1 MKKIYSLILLAAAA
15 LSANAQVVL
24 TYQGKVLENNSTTEI
39 IAQQETQVYDFDGE
53 IYEFIELKNCG
64 QSDPKLLNQ
73 GKSNASVSVT
83 VEAPEDWQHF
93 TWCGPAGMTN
103 LCQPLKSATETRSG
117 SLAAGKEAELVLD
130 AEFGGY
136 GEYGAEYYAT
146 RTAKV
151 TLKSGSTTNVYTL
164 KFVYDERSVTSGI
177 QSVTN
182 VATDSSITDLQ
193 GRRVAQPQAGQL
205 YIKGGRKFIQK

>member
-15 LSANAQVVL
+15 LGANAQVVL

-39 IAQQETQVYDFDGE
+39 IAQEETQEYTIEGE
-53 IYEFIELKNCG
+53 IYEFTNLTNYG
-64 QSDPKLLNQ
+64 TSDPKLLNQ

-93 TWCGPAGMTN
+93 MWCGPRGMTN

-117 SLAAGKEAELVLD
+117 SIAAGEEVELVLD
-130 AEFGGY
+130 AEFGEY

-182 VATDSSITDLQ
+182 AAPVGIITDLQ
-193 GRRVAQPQAGQL
+193 GRRVAQPQAGSL
-205 YIKGGRKFIQK
+205 YIQNGRKFIQK